1 MARWILFRDMG
12 ERRIPCE
19 VARCEAPD
27 LGRAVEV
34 LARFAGDRA
43 QIAAWP
49 PVRPKREPS
58 FYVQSA
64 ASVAEDAASRRLLAR
79 PLPELVHERRRPEK
93 SA

>member
-49 PVRPKREPS
+49 PVQPTREPC

-64 ASVAEDAASRRLLAR
+64 ASVAEDAASRRSLAR
-79 PLPELVHERRRPEK
+79 PIPEIPHARPRLET
-93 SA
+93 SE